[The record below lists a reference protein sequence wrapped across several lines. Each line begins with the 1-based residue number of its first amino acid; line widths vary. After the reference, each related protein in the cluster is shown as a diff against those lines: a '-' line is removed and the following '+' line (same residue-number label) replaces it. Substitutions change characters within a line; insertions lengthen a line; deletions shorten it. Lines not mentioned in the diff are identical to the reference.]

1 MESLEIGIK
10 RLYDDDDE
18 IAQTPI
24 INKTKLEKTKP
35 HLVHRQR
42 KGVRDVVAFRQSDDV
57 FHGGAA
63 PGNGQHAS
71 HGSSSS
77 SSSSSSSVYTLR
89 RMKTKV
95 VTRARYFL

>member
-1 MESLEIGIK
+1 M
-10 RLYDDDDE
+10 RLDC
-18 IAQTPI
+18 ANTPIII

-42 KGVRDVVAFRQSDDV
+42 KSVRDVVAFRQSDDV

-71 HGSSSS
+71 H
-77 SSSSSSSVYTLR
+77 
-89 RMKTKV
+89 MV
-95 VTRARYFL
+95 VVVW